1 VLSRYDIF
9 LGDDR
14 VAVQTAPTALL
25 ALIEWLREAGCPD
38 ADIVRLGMGSV
49 AWRGAVYRAEPS
61 LGGSEAS

>member
-1 VLSRYDIF
+1 MLASYDIF

-14 VAVQTAPTALL
+14 VAVQRAPTALL

-38 ADIVRLGMGSV
+38 ADIVRLGMDSV

-61 LGGSEAS
+61 LVGSETT